1 MRKKRMMVGVLALL
15 MGFGWAGSNVY
26 ASEGGHHE
34 AAEVV
39 MPETLKEIWH
49 EVMEGQ
55 EHLEEIITAGQL
67 DDVHKQAFHIRDLVQ
82 ALPEVSVELSPD
94 KQQRLQESVKRVAEI
109 ADLLDKYG
117 DAGDATNTQL
127 QAKRLMKLLQ
137 YVETFYPE
145 DALHSEHAEG
155 HDEEEAHDDDY
166 DEEES
171 GHGEAG
177 HHD

>member
-1 MRKKRMMVGVLALL
+1 MRRKRVMVGVLALL
-15 MGFGWAGSNVY
+15 MGLGWAGSNVY
-26 ASEGGHHE
+26 ASEGGHDETEE
-34 AAEVV
+34 AAV
-39 MPETLKEIWH
+39 PETLQGIWH

-67 DDVHKQAFHIRDLVQ
+67 ADVHKQAFHIRDLVQ
-82 ALPEVSVELSPD
+82 GLPEVSGELSAD
-94 KQQRLQESVKRVAEI
+94 KQQRLQESVNRVAEI
-109 ADLLDKYG
+109 AELLDQYG
-117 DAGDATNTQL
+117 DAGDAANTQA
-127 QAKRLMKLLQ
+127 QADRLAKLLQ

-155 HDEEEAHDDDY
+155 HDEGDAHHDDH

-171 GHGEAG
+171 GNGEES